1 MGKSQ
6 RTKCAAGEREV
17 CHIIREV
24 LGVEVHRNLTQTR
37 EGGCD
42 IEVGRF
48 NFEVKRRKSIAVHEF
63 MDQAIKSVGGSDRTP
78 VVVCRGDGKEWLC
91 IMRLDDALPLI
102 GNEL

>member
-6 RTKCAAGEREV
+6 RTKGAAGEREV
-17 CHIIREV
+17 CHILRES
-24 LGVEVHRNLTQTR
+24 LGVEASRNLTQTR

-48 NFEVKRRKSIAVHEF
+48 NFEVKRRKGIAVHDF
-63 MDQAIKSVGGSDRTP
+63 MDQAVKSVGDSDRTP